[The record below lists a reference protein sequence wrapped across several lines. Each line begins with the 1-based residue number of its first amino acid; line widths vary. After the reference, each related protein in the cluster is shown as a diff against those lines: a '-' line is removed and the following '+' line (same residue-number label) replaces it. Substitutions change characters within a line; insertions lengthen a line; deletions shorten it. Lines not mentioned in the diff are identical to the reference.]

1 MKKLNISD
9 LEKITGNGDGQDFIS
24 GFACAAGLLTASTG
38 LGIALAIAGCSSLF
52 GDW

>member
-1 MKKLNISD
+1 MKKMNVSKM
-9 LEKITGNGDGQDFIS
+9 EKITGNGEGQDFIS
-24 GFACAAGLLTASTG
+24 GFACAAGLLTSTTG